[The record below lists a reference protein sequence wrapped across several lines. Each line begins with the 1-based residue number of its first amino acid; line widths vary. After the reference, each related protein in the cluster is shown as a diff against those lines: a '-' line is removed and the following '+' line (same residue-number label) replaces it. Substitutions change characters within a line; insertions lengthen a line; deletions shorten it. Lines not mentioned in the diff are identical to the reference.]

1 MDAEALQDGISRNQ
15 TSIQEFQMS
24 EIFAEFVPSLL
35 EFLAYFGVAAVLTVI
50 FIAIYLKTTRHDE
63 IKLIKDNS
71 VAAAVA
77 FSGSL
82 IGFALPLA
90 SVMLNSLSLIDLVL
104 WGIVAMIVQIL
115 VYFLVRMPMPRV
127 SERIE
132 AGEVAAGIWL
142 GVASLVAGILNATS
156 MTV

>member
-1 MDAEALQDGISRNQ
+1 
-15 TSIQEFQMS
+15 MS
-24 EIFAEFVPSLL
+24 EVFAEFVPSLL

-77 FSGSL
+77 FSGCL

-90 SVMLNSLSLIDLVL
+90 SVMRNSLSLIDLVL
-104 WGIVAMIVQIL
+104 WGIVAMIVQVL
-115 VYFLVRMPMPRV
+115 VYFLVRVPMPRV

-142 GVASLVAGILNATS
+142 GVASLVAGILNAAS

>member
-1 MDAEALQDGISRNQ
+1 MGGRRRGERREGGERRTEGRGGD
-15 TSIQEFQMS
+15 QER
-24 EIFAEFVPSLL
+24 
-35 EFLAYFGVAAVLTVI
+35 
-50 FIAIYLKTTRHDE
+50 K
-63 IKLIKDNS
+63 KKKDNGDGDGGGM
-71 VAAAVA
+71 A
-77 FSGSL
+77 GSL
-82 IGFALPLA
+82 IGFGVRLA

-142 GVASLVAGILNATS
+142 GVASLVAGILNAAS
-156 MTV
+156 MTY